1 MIHDTLCDTS
11 EKVLSVDNDTID
23 KETKTLTIYD
33 IRYSWKPLKVNEVIN
48 DILTITWITA

>member
-48 DILTITWITA
+48 DILTITLITA